1 MPTPSTSPATPPCPP
16 TPTLSLA
23 AARALHLAAQGLLQA
38 RRKKAVKADVLATI
52 RQMGV
57 LQIDTIHVVA
67 RSPYLVLWSRLGDY
81 PQPWLEQLLA
91 EGALFEYWAH
101 EASFVPIEDYG
112 LYRHRMLDPAA
123 MGWKYSVKWMAEQGE
138 AVAHVLEH
146 IRANGAARSADF
158 ERTDG
163 KAGGWWSWKPEK
175 RSLEVLFTSG
185 VLMIAKRH
193 NFQRYYDLA
202 ERVLP
207 AWDDSQLLPEA
218 QVRRALLLASVKA
231 LGLARASWI
240 SDYFRTRQPRASLAH
255 DLQALV
261 DEGALL
267 RCSVAGWDDAVYVHA
282 GHGELMR
289 AAAAGKLAPTLTT
302 ILSPFDP
309 VVWDRRRA
317 LELFG
322 FDYRL
327 ECYTPAE
334 KRRHGYFTLPI
345 LRRGALVGRLDAK
358 AHRAQGR
365 FEIKSLALEEGVC
378 ISPRLVQDVAGA
390 VKRLAG
396 WHGCPA
402 IEIAQA
408 QPASFGALLAGA
420 LQGADQDGGQ
430 DARQAARRAA

>member
-1 MPTPSTSPATPPCPP
+1 MHSPDKHISPDLPP
-16 TPTLSLA
+16 LSLA

-38 RRKKAVKADVLATI
+38 RRKKAVKADVLAAI

-101 EASFVPIEDYG
+101 EACFVPIEDYG

-123 MGWKYSVKWMAEQGE
+123 MGWKYSVKWMDEHGD
-138 AVAHVLEH
+138 AVAAVLEH
-146 IRANGAARSADF
+146 IRANGPARSADF

-163 KAGGWWSWKPEK
+163 QAGGWWSWKPEK

-193 NFQRYYDLA
+193 HFQRYYDLA

-207 AWDDSQLLPEA
+207 GWHDGLLPPEE
-218 QVRRALLLASVKA
+218 QVRRHLLLASVKA

-240 SDYFRTRQPRASLAH
+240 SDYFRTKQSRASLAQ

-261 DEGALL
+261 DEGVLL
-267 RCSVAGWDDAVYVHA
+267 RCAVAGWDDAVYVHA
-282 GHGELMR
+282 EHGEWMR
-289 AAAAGKLAPTLTT
+289 AAAAGKLSPTLTT

-345 LRRGALVGRLDAK
+345 LRRGALVGCLDAK

-365 FEIKSLALEEGVC
+365 FEIKSLALEDGVRL
-378 ISPRLVQDVAGA
+378 SARLVQDVAGA
-390 VKRLAG
+390 VQRLAL
-396 WHGCPA
+396 WHACPA
-402 IEIAQA
+402 IDMARA
-408 QPASFGALLAGA
+408 QPAAFGAQLAAA
-420 LQGADQDGGQ
+420 LQNGSE
-430 DARQAARRAA
+430 AARRAA

>member
-1 MPTPSTSPATPPCPP
+1 MHSPHQPIPSDLPP
-16 TPTLSLA
+16 LSLA

-38 RRKKAVKADVLATI
+38 RRKKAVKADVLAAV

-101 EASFVPIEDYG
+101 EACFVPIEDYG

-123 MGWKYSVKWMAEQGE
+123 MGWKYSVKWMAEQGD
-138 AVAHVLEH
+138 AVASVLEH

-163 KAGGWWSWKPEK
+163 KVGGWWSWKPEK

-193 NFQRYYDLA
+193 QFQRYYDLA

-207 AWDDSQLLPEA
+207 GWHDGLLPPEE
-218 QVRRALLLASVKA
+218 QVRRRLLLASVKA

-240 SDYFRTRQPRASLAH
+240 SDYFRTKQARASLVH

-267 RCSVAGWDDAVYVHA
+267 RRAVAGWDDAVYVHA
-282 GHGELMR
+282 EHGQLLHD
-289 AAAAGKLAPTLTT
+289 AAAGKLSPTLTT

-334 KRRHGYFTLPI
+334 KRRYGYFTLPI

-365 FEIKSLALEEGVC
+365 FEIKSLVLEDGVRL
-378 ISPRLVQDVAGA
+378 SARLVQDVAGA
-390 VKRLAG
+390 VQRLAL
-396 WHGCPA
+396 WHACPQV
-402 IEIAQA
+402 EIAQA
-408 QPASFGALLAGA
+408 QPAAFGAQLAEALHDSGA
-420 LQGADQDGGQ
+420 
-430 DARQAARRAA
+430 AARRAA

>member
-1 MPTPSTSPATPPCPP
+1 MRYLYGMKNLHDETTAILPTCPLEP
-16 TPTLSLA
+16 LKFTLA
-23 AARALHLAAQGLLQA
+23 GARALHLAAQGLLQS
-38 RRKKAVKADVLATI
+38 RRKKAVKADILAAI

-81 PQPWLEQLLA
+81 PQAWLEQLLA

-101 EASFVPIEDYG
+101 EACFVPIEDYR
-112 LYRHRMLDPAA
+112 LYRPRMLDPAA
-123 MGWKYSVKWMAEQGE
+123 MGWKYSVKWMDEQGP
-138 AVAHVLEH
+138 AVAAVLEH
-146 IRANGAARSADF
+146 IRINGAARSADF

-185 VLMIAKRH
+185 VLMIARRH
-193 NFQRYYDLA
+193 NFQRHYDLA

-207 AWDDSQLLPEA
+207 DWDDAQLPSEQ
-218 QVRRALLLASVKA
+218 QVRRSLLLASVKA

-240 SDYFRTRQPRASLAH
+240 SDYFRTRQPRASLLQ

-267 RCSVAGWDDAVYVHA
+267 CCQVAGWDDVVYVHA
-282 GHGELMR
+282 DHAALAR
-289 AAAAGKLAPTLTT
+289 TAAAGGLTPTLTT

-334 KRRHGYFTLPI
+334 KRQYGYFTLPI
-345 LRRGALVGRLDAK
+345 LRRGALVGRIDAK

-365 FEIKSLALEEGVC
+365 FEIKSLALEDGV
-378 ISPRLVQDVAGA
+378 RLSTRFVQDVAGA
-390 VKRLAG
+390 VQRLAN
-396 WHGCPA
+396 WHGCP
-402 IEIAQA
+402 QVTMT
-408 QPASFGALLAGA
+408 QTLPAAFGPLLAAA
-420 LQGADQDGGQ
+420 LAP
-430 DARQAARRAA
+430 